1 MNFDKV
7 ISDMQLLQTKIEDY
21 EQKYKYIED
30 ALFSINKDILKL
42 EKKKEKSKA
51 ELDKYIISI
60 KILLMKDIASRFN
73 IIKESKNVDSK

>member
-60 KILLMKDIASRFN
+60 KK
-73 IIKESKNVDSK
+73 